1 MKNNRV
7 IGRSSHRVILPRL
20 VMAATL
26 CCLLLCA
33 AAFAQ
38 KSKPATAKPA
48 AAKAEQAIVL
58 RGGRLLTITHG
69 TIENG
74 ALVMENGK
82 ITAVG
87 AADSVKIPKNARVI
101 DVTGMTVYPGL
112 IDSETHLGLTEI
124 SLDTTTNDLEETSDA
139 IMPHMHVY
147 DAFHAESELIPVT
160 RMNGVTNAI
169 VAPQTRDTLPGQ
181 DSFVQLDGKSSDEML
196 LVRDIAMP
204 LNFTGGQRRNE
215 SFQTAKF
222 PQTRMGMAA
231 QLRQVFIDAQDYAQ
245 KFADYQKKAP
255 DWEKDKKGD
264 KPSPPKHDLKLE
276 ALLPYL
282 EGKRPV
288 VLAADEPSDLK
299 TALGLAR
306 EFNLKVILNHVSHS
320 QILVDEI
327 AATKLPVIV
336 GPIYETPKDDERY
349 DSVFKLPAEL
359 ASRGVKIAFASYDE
373 HNVRNLPYQAGY
385 AVAFGLS
392 HEDAM
397 KAVTLNP
404 AEIWGVA
411 DQLGSLDPGKSA
423 TVVVADGDPLE
434 LKTDVK
440 RVFIAGHEVPMES
453 RQTRLR
459 DQYMKH

>member
-1 MKNNRV
+1 MT
-7 IGRSSHRVILPRL
+7 I
-20 VMAATL
+20 ATL
-26 CCLLLCA
+26 CCFLLCA
-33 AAFAQ
+33 AALAQ
-38 KSKPATAKPA
+38 KSKPAPAKPA
-48 AAKAEQAIVL
+48 PAKAQAIVL
-58 RGGRLLTITHG
+58 RGGKLLTITHG

-74 ALVMENGK
+74 VLVMENGK

-87 AADSVKIPKNARVI
+87 AAGAVNIPRNARVI

-124 SLDTTTNDLEETSDA
+124 SADTTTNDLEETSDA

-181 DSFVQLDGKSSDEML
+181 DSFVQLDGKSSEEML

-204 LNFTGGQRRNE
+204 LNFTGAQRRNE
-215 SFQTAKF
+215 SFQSQKF
-222 PQTRMGMAA
+222 PATRMGMAA

-245 KFADYQKKAP
+245 KLADNGKKAA
-255 DWEKDKKGD
+255 DWDKDKKGD
-264 KPSPPKHDLKLE
+264 KPSPPKRDLKLE

-288 VLAADEPSDLK
+288 VLAAEEPSDLK
-299 TALGLAR
+299 VALSLAR
-306 EFNLKVILNHVSHS
+306 EFHLKVILNHVSHS
-320 QILVDEI
+320 QILLDEI

-336 GPIYETPKDDERY
+336 GPIYETPKDNERY
-349 DSVFKLPAEL
+349 DSVYKLPAEL
-359 ASRGVKIAFASYDE
+359 AARGVKIVFASYDE

-392 HEDAM
+392 HEEAM
-397 KAVTLNP
+397 KALTLNP
-404 AEIWGVA
+404 AEVWGVA
-411 DQLGSLDPGKSA
+411 DRLGSLDAGKTA
-423 TVVVADGDPLE
+423 NVVVADGDPLE
-434 LKTDVK
+434 FKTDVK
-440 RVFIAGHEVPMES
+440 HVFIAGREVPMES

-459 DQYMKH
+459 DEYTK